1 MEKRFEEK
9 MEQRR
14 QELEDNFAERGSFGL
29 RRREAGTEVESLV
42 GEGEETFFE
51 IQVFNVC
58 IGLKQNQWKCS
69 GDVSEMQTRHKSRH
83 AHVVA
88 VGSTKYDSEFQ
99 FSDSP
104 LLLQQFS
111 KFDRSFK
118 TSYISFLLNAL
129 SSPSIHCFTEGSN

>member
-118 TSYISFLLNAL
+118 TSYISFLLNVL

>member
-104 LLLQQFS
+104 RLLQQFC
-111 KFDRSFK
+111 KFDR
-118 TSYISFLLNAL
+118 Y
-129 SSPSIHCFTEGSN
+129 

>member
-14 QELEDNFAERGSFGL
+14 NWRTIL
-29 RRREAGTEVESLV
+29 RRGNRLVE
-42 GEGEETFFE
+42 EGEKLARRFGT
-51 IQVFNVC
+51 QVCNVC

-104 LLLQQFS
+104 LLLQQFC
-111 KFDRSFK
+111 KFER
-118 TSYISFLLNAL
+118 Y
-129 SSPSIHCFTEGSN
+129 